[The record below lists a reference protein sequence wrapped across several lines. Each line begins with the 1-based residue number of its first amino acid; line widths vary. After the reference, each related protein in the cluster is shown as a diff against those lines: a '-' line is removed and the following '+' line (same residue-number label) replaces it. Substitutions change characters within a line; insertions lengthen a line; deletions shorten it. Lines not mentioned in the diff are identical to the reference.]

1 VLDLLDRQLIRA
13 LQIDPRAPFS
23 RIADVLGVSEQTVA
37 RRYRR
42 LRADGYLRVLGLVSP
57 RAAGATE
64 WLVRIGCRPGG
75 ARRLADALARREDVS
90 WVTLS
95 SGGTEIVCLVR
106 SLSQQQSDEL
116 LLQRLPATSQVLSL
130 ATHAVLH
137 RFAGQHSDWSGY
149 GDQLTAAQVSQLVGP
164 ASAGAAGPGE
174 PARPGEPPGPGEPA
188 RPGEPPGPGE
198 PARPGE
204 PAGPGERGS
213 ARAAGPGVLQPS
225 DGLLLAALAL
235 DGRMSYAA
243 LAQQAGWTEGRVI
256 RRVETLRDTGI
267 LYFDVDLA
275 IGLMG
280 FAATAY
286 LWLIVEPARLA
297 AIGDEISR
305 HAEVPFAAAITG
317 SANLITSV
325 VCRDSEALYEYVTT
339 RISAAAGVRQLE
351 ISPVLSRVKQAG
363 SLMDGLHLATP
374 GTAPR
379 GARPLP

>member
-1 VLDLLDRQLIRA
+1 VESVVLDQLDRQLIRA
-13 LQIDPRAPFS
+13 LQLDPRAAFS
-23 RIADVLGVSEQTVA
+23 RIADVLEVSEQTVA

-42 LRADGYLRVLGLVSP
+42 LRGDGYLRVLGLVSP
-57 RAAGATE
+57 RAVGATE

-106 SLSQQQSDEL
+106 SLSQQQSDDL

-137 RFAGQHSDWSGY
+137 RFAGQESDWSGFR
-149 GDQLTAAQVSQLVGP
+149 DDLTPTQVSQLSGAPPTGP
-164 ASAGAAGPGE
+164 PSAGSPSAGSPSAGALSA
-174 PARPGEPPGPGEPA
+174 A
-188 RPGEPPGPGE
+188 
-198 PARPGE
+198 
-204 PAGPGERGS
+204 S
-213 ARAAGPGVLQPS
+213 ARARPTDPGLLQPS
-225 DGLLLAALAL
+225 DGPLLAALAL
-235 DGRMSYAA
+235 DGRMSFAT
-243 LAQQAGWTEGRVI
+243 LAQQTGRTEGRVI
-256 RRVETLRDTGI
+256 RRVEALREAGI

-280 FAATAY
+280 FRATAY

-297 AIGDEISR
+297 AVGEEMSQ

-339 RISAAAGVRQLE
+339 KISGVAGVRQLE

-363 SLMDGLHLATP
+363 ALMDGQRLATP
-374 GTAPR
+374 DAAPR
-379 GARPLP
+379 SATPHR